1 MCNSKNVDH
10 VLRKLQKINL
20 KFDGFMCATVQ
31 MQDADTLPG
40 SVSHKI
46 DVVQGNA
53 DVVNRVNRWIEGV
66 EVHYAVVNDCVGVSK
81 VSDSNA
87 CVLAGNTPFRSEEV
101 CLIPLA
107 QLNLHHLVV
116 PVPAITGKVLKCN

>member
-1 MCNSKNVDH
+1 
-10 VLRKLQKINL
+10 
-20 KFDGFMCATVQ
+20 MCATVQ
-31 MQDADTLPG
+31 IPDAGTLPG

-53 DVVNRVNRWIEGV
+53 DVVNWVNRWIEGV
-66 EVHYAVVNDCVGVSK
+66 EAHSAVVNDCVGVSE

-87 CVLAGNTPFRSEEV
+87 CHHTGVLPLEVKHRGVQV
-101 CLIPLA
+101 CLISLA

-116 PVPAITGKVLKCN
+116 PVPAI

>member
-1 MCNSKNVDH
+1 MQLYKY
-10 VLRKLQKINL
+10 R
-20 KFDGFMCATVQ
+20 TVI
-31 MQDADTLPG
+31 PG

-66 EVHYAVVNDCVGVSK
+66 KAHSAVVNDCVGVSE

-87 CVLAGNTPFRSEEV
+87 AVMLGVLPLEVKHRGVQV

-116 PVPAITGKVLKCN
+116 PVPVISGKVLLKCSWHD